1 MDDNKYKR
9 WIDTLRAKG
18 QSDDDIAKMIAGA
31 VKLSSME
38 LFTLVMATLSEEE
51 LQQIETIPDD
61 EQAQRKITE
70 LFEKKVGITMQEL
83 VEGIRDGLIEKALTE
98 NS

>member
-1 MDDNKYKR
+1 MDDNKYKQ

-51 LQQIETIPDD
+51 LQQIETIPND
-61 EQAQRKITE
+61 EQAQQKITE
-70 LFEKKVGITMQEL
+70 LFEKKAGITMQEL
-83 VEGIRDGLIEKALTE
+83 VGGIRDGLIEKALKE

>member
-61 EQAQRKITE
+61 EQAQHKITE